1 AQEEADERA
10 TTLTFEQFER
20 HFGGFL
26 ASLPP
31 LIRVVLKRPIVF
43 FAPSDPKPYWV
54 LDFRRRTV
62 RRMAAPPA
70 DRAGIVRIREAILAD
85 AIGKNVVA
93 FVHISMRIRI
103 ELSAGGVQT
112 DFLFWGLLSLH
123 ELGYFPLRK
132 M

>member
-1 AQEEADERA
+1 
-10 TTLTFEQFER
+10 
-20 HFGGFL
+20 
-26 ASLPP
+26 
-31 LIRVVLKRPIVF
+31 
-43 FAPSDPKPYWV
+43 
-54 LDFRRRTV
+54 DFRHRTV
-62 RRMAAPPA
+62 RRMASPPA

-132 M
+132 MLTARAAGVLWRRRAEVRGVLRSLLSPRSFDRKVMGTLMSRRQRRA